1 MERVS
6 SSIKDKRRNLQVDG
20 IRGVAILLVVCFH
33 LFCRYEQIYHNMTI
47 PIIEHLGSLGVT
59 IFLMISI
66 IFIIDDTKKPG
77 LRYIINRIIRLW
89 PSYFI
94 SISIIFFLVS
104 IFPLPNRTVGIYD
117 FILNIF
123 FINGFIGTPYVD
135 GAHWYLTTLISII
148 CVLTLIKKSK
158 RDNYITVYFIWMLL
172 AVFLKLIGYDKLVN
186 ILGGSYIGIAC
197 ISVSLKNMLDLGGIK
212 NYFKIK
218 WFYLILIS
226 FVFNF
231 GMLGIISIIEL
242 LVVIPV
248 FIMILQEKLP
258 FLGNNIFLFFGS
270 ISYPLYLIHQNISY
284 IIQYYIEHL
293 KGSYNI
299 WIPFLSLIVV
309 VFISYLL
316 NRYIEVPVQKY
327 IKKIMK

>member
-1 MERVS
+1 M
-6 SSIKDKRRNLQVDG
+6 
-20 IRGVAILLVVCFH
+20 F
-33 LFCRYEQIYHNMTI
+33 
-47 PIIEHLGSLGVT
+47 
-59 IFLMISI
+59 
-66 IFIIDDTKKPG
+66 
-77 LRYIINRIIRLW
+77 
-89 PSYFI
+89 
-94 SISIIFFLVS
+94 
-104 IFPLPNRTVGIYD
+104 
-117 FILNIF
+117 
-123 FINGFIGTPYVD
+123 
-135 GAHWYLTTLISII
+135 
-148 CVLTLIKKSK
+148 
-158 RDNYITVYFIWMLL
+158 L

>member
-1 MERVS
+1 MDRLS
-6 SSIKDKRRNLQVDG
+6 SNIKDKRRNLQIDG

-33 LFCRYEQIYHNMTI
+33 LFCRYKQIYHNTTI
-47 PIIEHLGSLGVT
+47 PILEHLGSLGVT

-77 LRYIINRIIRLW
+77 LRYIFNRIIRLW

-94 SISIIFFLVS
+94 AISIIFFLLN
-104 IFPLPNRTVGIYD
+104 IFPLPSRTVGIYD

-123 FINGFIGTPYVD
+123 FINGFIGRPFVD

-148 CVLTLIKKSK
+148 CVLTLIKKTK
-158 RDNYITVYFIWMLL
+158 RDKYITVYFIWMFL
-172 AVFLKLIGYDKLVN
+172 AVFFKLIRCDKLVN
-186 ILGGSYIGIAC
+186 LLGGSYIGIAC
-197 ISVSLKNMLDLGGIK
+197 ISVSLKNMINLEYTK
-212 NYFKIK
+212 NYFKTK

-242 LVVIPV
+242 LLVIPV
-248 FIMILQEKLP
+248 FIMVLQEKFP
-258 FLGNNIFLFFGS
+258 FMGNKVLLFFGS

-284 IIQYYIEHL
+284 VIQYYIEHL
-293 KGSYNI
+293 IGSYNI

-309 VFISYLL
+309 VFIGYLF

-327 IKKIMK
+327 IKKTMK